1 MTTAQSWLLKDLV
14 QTSSI
19 RFVRRD
25 SGWQYTKQKCPELM
39 SSSET
44 DIFNN
49 DGSSLSWHWSL
60 SLSLLCSFSYAC
72 LLLPSKSTQQA
83 FIPFALKCW
92 TWSSIIEF
100 NGVTTTVIPGLCKL
114 FFFWKMNGNNWNI
127 RLFPKPVGKT
137 QLQSFKSYTWC
148 KVSKCSEC
156 VLNLIFQLQK
166 THFLRR
172 SPYLNRARR

>member
-1 MTTAQSWLLKDLV
+1 MQKSSVVYHSDIICTSSMTTAQSWLLKDLV

-100 NGVTTTVIPGLCKL
+100 NEWQQLKY
-114 FFFWKMNGNNWNI
+114 
-127 RLFPKPVGKT
+127 KT
-137 QLQSFKSYTWC
+137 F
-148 KVSKCSEC
+148 SK
-156 VLNLIFQLQK
+156 
-166 THFLRR
+166 TRR
-172 SPYLNRARR
+172 